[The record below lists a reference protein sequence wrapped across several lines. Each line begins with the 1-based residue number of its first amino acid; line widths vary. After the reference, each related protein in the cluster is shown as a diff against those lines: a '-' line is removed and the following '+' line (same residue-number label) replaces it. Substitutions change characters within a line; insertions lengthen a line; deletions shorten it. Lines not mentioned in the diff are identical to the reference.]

1 MNRFHGANAKRASFR
16 KRFVTFYLAASM
28 ILCAAIFGCGNEEAN
43 TKAAKSAD
51 SVQAC
56 DLLTSAEVETI
67 IGAPVNAPRKTH
79 NEQEGSKSWMS
90 MCNYDSETKQIGI
103 GVTIMP
109 HGRKVTGQEAFAL
122 YEADLKKGLGD
133 DYRLEIVNGVGDYA
147 GWDESTK
154 QLTVFKGPFMVIV
167 GIISPKVQGP
177 AALDLNR
184 QLARKFLEKL

>member
-1 MNRFHGANAKRASFR
+1 
-16 KRFVTFYLAASM
+16 M
-28 ILCAAIFGCGNEEAN
+28 ILCAITFGCGNENAS
-43 TKAAKSAD
+43 TKAVESTD

-56 DLLTSAEVETI
+56 DLLTSAEVEAI
-67 IGAPVNAPRKTH
+67 IGAPIDTPRKTH
-79 NEQEGSKSWMS
+79 NEKEGARHWMS
-90 MCNYDSETKQIGI
+90 MCNYYSETKQISM

-133 DYRLEIVNGVGDYA
+133 GFKLEIVNGVGDYA

-167 GIISPKVQGP
+167 GIISPEVQGA

-184 QLARKFLEKL
+184 RLAEKFLEKL

>member
-1 MNRFHGANAKRASFR
+1 M
-16 KRFVTFYLAASM
+16 M
-28 ILCAAIFGCGNEEAN
+28 LCAVIFGCGNEEAS
-43 TKAAKSAD
+43 TKAARSTD

-67 IGAPVNAPRKTH
+67 IGAPINAPRKTH
-79 NEQEGSKSWMS
+79 NEQEGSKPWMS
-90 MCNYDSETKQIGI
+90 MCHYDSETKQISI

-122 YEADLKKGLGD
+122 YEADLKAGLGD
-133 DYRLEIVNGVGDYA
+133 GYKLDIVKGVGDYA

-167 GIISPKVQGP
+167 GIISPKIQGA

-184 QLARKFLEKL
+184 QLAEKFLEKL

>member
-1 MNRFHGANAKRASFR
+1 MNRFHGANAESASFR
-16 KRFVTFYLAASM
+16 KRFFTFYLPASM
-28 ILCAAIFGCGNEEAN
+28 MLCAVIFGCGNEDAS
-43 TKAAKSAD
+43 TKAADSAD

-56 DLLTSAEVETI
+56 DLLTSAEVEAI
-67 IGAPVNAPRKTH
+67 IGAPIDTPRKTH
-79 NEQEGSKSWMS
+79 HEQEGAKPWMS
-90 MCNYDSETKQIGI
+90 MCNYYSETKQIGL

-122 YEADLKKGLGD
+122 FEADLKEGLGEG
-133 DYRLEIVNGVGDYA
+133 YKLEIVNGVGDYA

-167 GIISPKVQGP
+167 GIISPRVQGA

-184 QLARKFLEKL
+184 RLAEKFLEKL